1 MSAQTEVAI
10 VIPSLD
16 PDEKMTVLIKKL
28 TEAGFKKIL
37 VINDGSDSQ
46 YDRFYE
52 RAQEFG
58 CTVLKHAVN
67 WGKGRALK
75 TAFNYFL
82 NELPQYIGLVAVDS
96 DGQHSVEDT
105 IRCAQALLE
114 HPDALVLGCRDFKKE
129 SIPFR
134 SRFGNVLTCKV
145 LKALC
150 GVGVSDSQTGLRGF
164 SRQVMKQFMDTKG
177 ERFEFETNM
186 LIETKEK
193 DIPILEVPIETIY
206 IENNAT
212 SHFNPLKDSLKIYAV
227 FGKFL
232 FASFSSF
239 VIDILLFA
247 LFISL
252 TKAYFFSSYILVSTV
267 GARIVSSTFNFLI
280 NKNKVFQNKSGGL
293 ATYIK
298 YAVLCIGQMLLSAGG
313 VFLLHSYL
321 RIGESIA
328 KIVVDCVLFLIGF
341 QIQREWVFGKDR
353 N

>member
-1 MSAQTEVAI
+1 MSAQTEVAV

-16 PDEKMTVLIKKL
+16 PDEKMTTLIERLK
-28 TEAGFKKIL
+28 EAGFEKIL
-37 VINDGSDSQ
+37 VVNDGSSSQ
-46 YDRFYE
+46 YDCFYE
-52 RAQEFG
+52 GAQELG

-82 NELPQYIGLVAVDS
+82 NELPQYVGMVAVDS

-105 IRCAQALLE
+105 IRCAQVLLE

-129 SIPFR
+129 NIPFR

-164 SRQVMKQFMDTKG
+164 SRQMMKQFMDTKG

-232 FASFSSF
+232 FASLSSF
-239 VIDILLFA
+239 IIDILLFT
-247 LFISL
+247 FFVSL
-252 TKAYFFSSYILVSTV
+252 TKSYFSNSYILVSTI
-267 GARIVSSTFNFLI
+267 GARIISSTFNFLI
-280 NKNKVFQNKSGGL
+280 NKNKVFQNKSGGFS
-293 ATYIK
+293 TYIK
-298 YAVLCIGQMLLSAGG
+298 YAVLCVGQMLLSAGG
-313 VFLLHSYL
+313 VFLFHAYL
-321 RIGESIA
+321 RMGESIA
-328 KIVVDCVLFLIGF
+328 KILVDSILFIISF
-341 QIQREWVFGKDR
+341 QIQREWVFGKDK